1 MKLITASILP
11 KVIRKRP
18 VDSFKG
24 TYGKVALIGG
34 NQNYGGAIIMST
46 LGTVSAGA
54 GLTTTFTAPS
64 NQSSLHAWIPEAMF
78 ADYQDQTLLQQLLPT
93 MTVISLGSGLGTDQQ
108 ALELIHTV
116 FDLVTPHQTLLL
128 DGSALTL
135 IARDHLQLPSAN
147 IILTPHQMEWERLT
161 GVKLAEQNPE
171 TNQRAYNQLAANQPH
186 LIAVVKSAQT
196 EVFTPTGAFQNTTGT
211 PAQATGGMGDTLA
224 GIVSGFAAQFADLDA
239 AVLAAVYTHSAV
251 ADQLAQQQYV
261 VLPHQISAALP
272 RFMHEHQ
279 AE

>member
-18 VDSFKG
+18 TKSFKG

-34 NQNYGGAIIMST
+34 NRNFGGAIIMST
-46 LGTVSAGA
+46 LGTVYAGA
-54 GLTTTFTAPS
+54 GLTTAFTDPS
-64 NQSSLHAWIPEAMF
+64 NQTSLHNWVPEAMF
-78 ADYQDQTLLQQLLPT
+78 ADYQDQMHLNQLLPT
-93 MTVISLGSGLGTDQQ
+93 MDVISLGSGLGTDDQDLQ
-108 ALELIHTV
+108 LIKLV
-116 FDLVTPHQTLLL
+116 FSLVSSHQVLLI

-135 IARDHLQLPSAN
+135 IAKEKIPLPAAT

-161 GVKLAEQNPE
+161 GVKLADQNPK
-171 TNQRAYNQLAANQPH
+171 TNQQAYNQLSINNSH

-196 EVFTPTGAFQNTTGT
+196 EVFTPMGAFQNTTGT
-211 PAQATGGMGDTLA
+211 PAQAIGGMGDTLA
-224 GIVSGFAAQFADLDA
+224 GIISGFVAQFHNVNE
-239 AVLAAVYTHSAV
+239 AVLAAVYSHSAI

-261 VLPHQISAALP
+261 VLPHQISEALP

-279 AE
+279 AD